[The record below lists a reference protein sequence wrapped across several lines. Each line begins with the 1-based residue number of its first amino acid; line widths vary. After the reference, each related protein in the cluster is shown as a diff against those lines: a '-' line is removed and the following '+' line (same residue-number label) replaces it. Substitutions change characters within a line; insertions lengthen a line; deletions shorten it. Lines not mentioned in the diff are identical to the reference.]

1 METRWDLLFKGHKG
15 LWRAIIGNGGEK
27 ISFNSSQR
35 DNSGG
40 VLDRMLQPAVK
51 VCVCAG
57 AGGGQGG
64 DQVRGGGEMQIFK
77 QERMRE

>member
-51 VCVCAG
+51 VCVC
-57 AGGGQGG
+57 GGGT
-64 DQVRGGGEMQIFK
+64 RGRSGERRRINANI
-77 QERMRE
+77 